1 MIMKNCKK
9 ILFFYSYNL
18 YMNYCYIP
26 DYFYH
31 KLSKIEKLIPGK
43 YLRLNCI
50 LENKIRFTTRNKD
63 LIVWS
68 EEGLL
73 KQLDLFKK
81 FENKFI
87 YIKKGNFYDVT
98 IKENKLEFLL
108 LYFFEEFDKKNYNNI
123 IERIL
128 KNIPKNKI
136 KQFMYYRYII
146 SYPKNQMKKL
156 KCSIKYDK
164 NINGKEELEWKY
176 KTFEENGLKD
186 EFYNDIEQ
194 KIKESKKII
203 EETKNSKE
211 FQDYYKKNV
220 NKFKKYS
227 FEKEIKEIKK
237 TIFFTCKVKTK
248 YNKLFPNY

>member
-1 MIMKNCKK
+1 MA
-9 ILFFYSYNL
+9 
-18 YMNYCYIP
+18 YCYFP
-26 DYFYH
+26 PTQYR
-31 KLSKIEKLIPGK
+31 KLNEIEKLIPNN

-50 LENKIRFTTRNKD
+50 LENKIRFTSIKKD
-63 LIVWS
+63 LLIYS
-68 EEGLL
+68 EKGLL

-87 YIKKGNFYDVT
+87 YFNENEKSGDFYRITIKKNILEQLLVNFFN
-98 IKENKLEFLL
+98 EFNKLEIIIELIL
-108 LYFFEEFDKKNYNNI
+108 RGLSNSKIKKNMLYRNI
-123 IERIL
+123 
-128 KNIPKNKI
+128 KKYPKNKL
-136 KQFMYYRYII
+136 
-146 SYPKNQMKKL
+146 KKL

-164 NINGKEELEWKY
+164 NMNWNEELEWRY
-176 KTFEENGLKD
+176 KAFEENGLKD
-186 EFYNDIEQ
+186 KFYNDIEQ

>member
-1 MIMKNCKK
+1 MIMKVYEK
-9 ILFFYSYNL
+9 IIFLSYNL

-26 DYFYH
+26 NNYYH

-50 LENKIRFTTRNKD
+50 LENKIRFATRNED
-63 LIVWS
+63 LIIYS

-87 YIKKGNFYDVT
+87 YIKKGNFYDIT
-98 IKENKLEFLL
+98 IKENKLELL
-108 LYFFEEFDKKNYNNI
+108 LILFFEKININNFLI

-128 KNIPKNKI
+128 QNLPKNKI
-136 KQFMYYRYII
+136 KQFMYYRYIT
-146 SYPKNQMKKL
+146 SYPKNKIKKL

-164 NINGKEELEWKY
+164 NMNWNEELEWKY
-176 KTFEENGLKD
+176 KAFEENGLKD
-186 EFYNDIEQ
+186 GFYNDIEQ